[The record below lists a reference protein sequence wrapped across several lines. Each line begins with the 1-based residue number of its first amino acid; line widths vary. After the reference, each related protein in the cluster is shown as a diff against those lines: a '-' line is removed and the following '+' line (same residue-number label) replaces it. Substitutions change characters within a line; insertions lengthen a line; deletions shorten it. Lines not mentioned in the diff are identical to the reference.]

1 MAATLRDVAER
12 ADVSVSTVSR
22 ILNKKSS
29 GIPISEAT
37 RERVIKAARE
47 VGYKPNI
54 AARNLVNQRS
64 FNLITTLVPQT
75 LPSVLND
82 PFYTNVLRGIAHFC
96 QKRGY
101 AVTIYFADT
110 NNPDKDALDRSYK
123 RILEIPADG
132 MILTTIHRGDQFIPR
147 LQHDHIPFVHIGQS
161 HDTKLASTAFVE
173 ADNYSGAIS
182 AVSHLIQQGHRH
194 IATIAAPDYVMA
206 GQERL
211 RGYRDAMADA
221 GLEVRPEWIE
231 HGEFHEDHGRVAMQR
246 LLQTSPRPTAVFAAS
261 DTMAMGAIMAIQEA
275 GLSVPDD
282 VAVTGFDNLF
292 ESSIAYPP
300 LTTIHVH
307 KHLVGR
313 LAAEMLHWR
322 INHPDDPPLRTITP
336 TSLVIRQS
344 CGAGRGSGQG

>member
-29 GIPISEAT
+29 GIPISDAT
-37 RERVIKAARE
+37 RERVLKAARE

-96 QKRGY
+96 QQRGY

-182 AVSHLIQQGHRH
+182 AVSHLIQQGHQR

-206 GQERL
+206 GKERL
-211 RGYRDAMADA
+211 RGYRDAMAAA

-282 VAVTGFDNLF
+282 VAVMGYDGINSGATF
-292 ESSIAYPP
+292 SPP
-300 LTTIHVH
+300 LTTVSQPVFE
-307 KHLVGR
+307 LGAT
-313 LAAEMLHWR
+313 AAQLLLSIIANEPAPETL
-322 INHPDDPPLRTITP
+322 LLQP
-336 TSLVIRQS
+336 TFIQRES
-344 CGAGRGSGQG
+344 A